1 MTNQQYIKQMP
12 KIDLHCHLDGSLPTS
27 TICRL
32 AEKAR
37 ISLPEDTAE
46 FIKQIT
52 VPDSCTS
59 LAEYLSCFHL
69 PISCLQSAE
78 NLFDASRD
86 LLAAVSKENVIYI
99 EVRFAPM
106 LSVHEDLPLDTVIDS
121 VLQGL
126 EVGKEKFGV
135 GYGVILCAL
144 RHQPHEINSKLLAA
158 VDKFGDRGVV
168 ALDLAG
174 NEKRFPV
181 QKHQALF
188 EKAARM
194 EIPFTIHAGEA
205 DGPASVWTALSLGA
219 KRIGHGIAM
228 KDDPDLM
235 AFCRD
240 NNIGIELCPISNLQ
254 TKAAADWED
263 YPFQLFLKEGL
274 PITVNTDNRTV
285 SNTALTRE
293 FSELEKVYGL
303 TTADLETLFRNSANL
318 SFAPN
323 QQKQKMHAAF
333 DEFKKKT
340 CIKNRTPH
348 E

>member
-1 MTNQQYIKQMP
+1 MTNQQYIQQMP

-27 TICRL
+27 IICRL
-32 AEKAR
+32 AEKAC
-37 ISLPEDTAE
+37 IPLPEDTAE
-46 FIKQIT
+46 LMKQIT
-52 VPDSCTS
+52 VPESCTS
-59 LAEYLSCFHL
+59 LAEYLSRFHL

-78 NLFDASRD
+78 NLFDAACD
-86 LLAAVSKENVIYI
+86 LLAEVSKENVIYI

-106 LSVHEDLPLDTVIDS
+106 LSVHEDLTLDTVIDS

-135 GYGVILCAL
+135 GYGVILCVL
-144 RHQPHEINSKLLAA
+144 RHQPYEINSQLLAA
-158 VDKFGDRGVV
+158 VDKYRDRGVV

-174 NEKRFPV
+174 NEKRFPA
-181 QKHQALF
+181 QRHRTLF
-188 EKAARM
+188 KEAVKM
-194 EIPFTIHAGEA
+194 GIPFTIHAGEA
-205 DGPASVWTALSLGA
+205 AGPSSVWTALSFGA
-219 KRIGHGIAM
+219 ERIGHGIAV

-263 YPFQLFLKEGL
+263 YPFQLFLKKGL

-285 SNTALTRE
+285 SNTTLTRE
-293 FSELEKVYGL
+293 FCELDAFYHL
-303 TTADLETLFRNSANL
+303 NTADLETLFRNAANL

-340 CIKNRTPH
+340 SI
-348 E
+348 